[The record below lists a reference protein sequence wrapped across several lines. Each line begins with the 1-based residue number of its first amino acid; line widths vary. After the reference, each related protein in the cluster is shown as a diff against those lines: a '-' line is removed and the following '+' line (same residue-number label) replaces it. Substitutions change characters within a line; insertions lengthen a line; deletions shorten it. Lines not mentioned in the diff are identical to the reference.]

1 MNVVLIG
8 MKHCGKTTVG
18 EALARRWSVPFL
30 DTDDMLAD
38 LHAQRTGESK
48 TVREIF
54 ADHGPE
60 HFASLEADVVA
71 GLPARL
77 ADGGVVAL
85 GGRTATQPGLA
96 EPIAQ
101 LGTVAYLR
109 VDADTLFERVAAGGI
124 PPFLDPADPKGSF
137 LRLAEQRSAA
147 YRALADVTV
156 DLNGLDI
163 PSAID
168 AVAAAIESPEADAP
182 VPPTTTPTDLDQGT

>member
-18 EALARRWSVPFL
+18 EALARRWSVPFV
-30 DTDDMLAD
+30 DTDDLLAD
-38 LHAQRTGESK
+38 LHAQRTGQRKS
-48 TVREIF
+48 VREIF

-71 GLPARL
+71 SLPGKL

-96 EPIAQ
+96 EPIGE

-109 VDADTLFERVAAGGI
+109 VDPETLFERVAAGGI

-137 LRLAEQRSAA
+137 LRLAEKRAVA

-156 DLNGLDI
+156 DLDGLDI
-163 PSAID
+163 PAAIN
-168 AVAAAIESPEADAP
+168 AVAAAIASPDADAP
-182 VPPTTTPTDLDQGT
+182 APPNTATTDTNQGT